1 MSSLERNL
9 KSYSKAIV
17 KLLKGTIE
25 RNRNSN
31 VWDDVVNYQIEIQE
45 YISQIGLELIVK
57 KEEGFAFVKQL
68 EDSEGNT
75 LNLVTR
81 RQIGF
86 ETSIVLVVLRQS
98 LEEFDSNPTQFQVYE
113 KFITDIEIKEEV
125 ELFLPEKFNR
135 VKFLKDLDGY
145 INNIVKLGYL
155 SEVSKKENETKY
167 QVQRIIK
174 EKVTL
179 DILQEFKLKLQEN
192 VESI

>member
-1 MSSLERNL
+1 MNSLERNI
-9 KSYSKAIV
+9 KPYSKAIV
-17 KLLKGTIE
+17 KLLKGSIQKT
-25 RNRNSN
+25 SN
-31 VWDDVVNYQIEIQE
+31 VWYDIINYQIEIQD
-45 YISQIGLELIVK
+45 YINQIGLELIVK

-86 ETSIVLVVLRQS
+86 ETSIVLVVLRQI
-98 LEEFDSNPTQFQVYE
+98 LEEFDSNPTQFQVFE
-113 KFITDIEIKEEV
+113 KFITNFEIKEEV

-135 VKFLKDLDGY
+135 VKFLKELDGY

-155 SEVSKKENETKY
+155 SEVNKKENETKY
-167 QVQRIIK
+167 QIQRIIK

>member
-1 MSSLERNL
+1 MSNLEKNIRP
-9 KSYSKAIV
+9 YSKAIV
-17 KLLKGTIE
+17 KLLKGSIQRT
-25 RNRNSN
+25 SN
-31 VWDDVVNYQIEIQE
+31 VWDDVVNYKTEIQD

-57 KEEGFAFVKQL
+57 KEEGFAFIKQF

-75 LNLVTR
+75 LGLVIR

-98 LEEFDSNPTQFQVYE
+98 LEEFDSNPTQFQVFE
-113 KFITDIEIKEEV
+113 KFITDSEIKEEV
-125 ELFLPEKFNR
+125 ELFLPEKFNS
-135 VKFLKDLDGY
+135 VKFLQELDKYIKNVVDL
-145 INNIVKLGYL
+145 KYL
-155 SEVSKKENETKY
+155 KEVSKKENETKY
-167 QVQRIIK
+167 QIQRIIK